1 MSFFCKL
8 HGNNP
13 DPLVSWNVRS
23 KKCPTCP
30 ARCMTCPWE
39 LSINLYELTYTSL
52 QLYLVMLIFPLSLSL
67 SPCLLSCF
75 DLLGIPGLRH
85 SPILQCISAGRL
97 LQPLTSPLGKHP
109 ERLHEYKENHKPFQK
124 LKQKNQ
130 PESTPQH
137 VAIKLDVF
145 QTNMTR
151 QTTFKKRNW
160 PKDVEAF

>member
-30 ARCMTCPWE
+30 ARCMTCPWD
-39 LSINLYELTYTSL
+39 LSINLYELTYTLL
-52 QLYLVMLIFPLSLSL
+52 QLYLVMLIFPLSLSF

-85 SPILQCISAGRL
+85 FTTWDDMINPDPTNAGL
-97 LQPLTSPLGKHP
+97 HP
-109 ERLHEYKENHKPFQK
+109 ERLHEYKENYEPFQK

-145 QTNMTR
+145 QTNMTI